1 MENHWKTIINIVPRL
16 SRRIIYSIRSLV
28 KFGALY
34 KGIIIKGSLEIT
46 NFRRIEIGKNV
57 YLSRNIILNVF
68 NNGKLQLEDGVYVG
82 NCCHINCANS
92 ISIRKN
98 TLLADNVYIA
108 DVDHEY
114 RDVSMPIK
122 YQGYTVGGDIII
134 DSGSW
139 IGANSIILPGVRIGK
154 NSVIGANSIV
164 SSDIPDYCVA
174 VGIPAKVI
182 KRFDNI
188 KKEWI
193 IEK

>member
-1 MENHWKTIINIVPRL
+1 M
-16 SRRIIYSIRSLV
+16 
-28 KFGALY
+28 
-34 KGIIIKGSLEIT
+34 
-46 NFRRIEIGKNV
+46 
-57 YLSRNIILNVF
+57 
-68 NNGKLQLEDGVYVG
+68 
-82 NCCHINCANS
+82 
-92 ISIRKN
+92 
-98 TLLADNVYIA
+98 
-108 DVDHEY
+108 
-114 RDVSMPIK
+114 
-122 YQGYTVGGDIII
+122 GGGIII

-182 KRFDNI
+182 KRFDII